1 MPLGLAQYSQSI
13 VSCKR
18 MIDFFTSDELP
29 GYVDTTSLI
38 DENNEEVVI
47 SMNSASLGWLLKE
60 LPTSNDAV

>member
-1 MPLGLAQYSQSI
+1 
-13 VSCKR
+13 